1 MAGQPETTRLEW
13 ERTGPFVP
21 FEIARSRTQHVPEE
35 YIKNAHWGIVD
46 GDESYHV
53 RSLVEGDEHWY
64 PVEFISNRAC
74 WVEIRWHENLEQGG
88 HWEAFRIAGSD
99 LGLDIYPGDVD
110 RYVARQLAPRETAPE
125 NTTPSRPA
133 SPSSRSSSPSV
144 IRVRHAPAI
153 DVVARLAAELR
164 IDDFP
169 MTETQTTTAT
179 IREGAINPL
188 TGHMYTNDDV
198 AAFRAL
204 QPDHPDPPTHFTGRG
219 FPIRSARTPGGGNPG
234 IPGGVPPG
242 DGGGGG
248 GEGGG
253 GGGGGG
259 GGLPPAVPAQP
270 AAPNGGDKLIGNPPF
285 IFAGDRSKSEE
296 FMADWKKYRRANK
309 NTTRM
314 REPYARATLFL
325 TYIQGGNTTEWV
337 NRLGEW
343 LDYQIDPLNPRRT
356 VETNEWLWNSVE
368 LAFNRQFADKLTQER
383 AMAEL
388 KAGIKMKGE
397 ELDDYISHFEAL
409 VRHAG
414 LAINDQLVVDIFT
427 AGLPY
432 NMYKEL
438 YSIQPPLVTYE
449 EWRTAAIEQQKRF
462 IHLKG
467 RQEGFKQRLE
477 KFKAPRN
484 TQPPK
489 RAPFGAPRYE
499 PMDTS
504 PGRTRARLA
513 EAEDFMPGGNRW
525 GQAVANPKRAQ
536 NDIREVICFNCDGKG
551 HIARNCPQ
559 KQRRS
564 RQQRQW
570 QPRPGPSR
578 NRRIEEEASHEQV
591 RAVCDDRTPEQ
602 RAQDWLSNIA
612 NEQDD
617 VKELVMQQ
625 VLGAE
630 GQDF

>member
-1 MAGQPETTRLEW
+1 M
-13 ERTGPFVP
+13 
-21 FEIARSRTQHVPEE
+21 S
-35 YIKNAHWGIVD
+35 
-46 GDESYHV
+46 
-53 RSLVEGDEHWY
+53 
-64 PVEFISNRAC
+64 
-74 WVEIRWHENLEQGG
+74 
-88 HWEAFRIAGSD
+88 
-99 LGLDIYPGDVD
+99 
-110 RYVARQLAPRETAPE
+110 
-125 NTTPSRPA
+125 
-133 SPSSRSSSPSV
+133 
-144 IRVRHAPAI
+144 
-153 DVVARLAAELR
+153 
-164 IDDFP
+164 
-169 MTETQTTTAT
+169 
-179 IREGAINPL
+179 
-188 TGHMYTNDDV
+188 
-198 AAFRAL
+198 
-204 QPDHPDPPTHFTGRG
+204 
-219 FPIRSARTPGGGNPG
+219 
-234 IPGGVPPG
+234 
-242 DGGGGG
+242 
-248 GEGGG
+248 
-253 GGGGGG
+253 
-259 GGLPPAVPAQP
+259 
-270 AAPNGGDKLIGNPPF
+270 
-285 IFAGDRSKSEE
+285 
-296 FMADWKKYRRANK
+296 DWKKYRRANK
-309 NTTRM
+309 DTTRM
-314 REPYARATLFL
+314 KEPYARATLFL

-337 NRLGEW
+337 DRLGEW
-343 LDYQIDPLNPRRT
+343 LDYQIDSLNPRRT
-356 VETNEWLWNSVE
+356 TVNNEWLWNSVE

-388 KAGIKMKGE
+388 KTGIKMKGE

-414 LAINDQLVVDIFT
+414 LAINDQLVVNIFT

-438 YSIQPPLVTYE
+438 YNIQPPLVMYE
-449 EWRTAAIEQQKRF
+449 DWRTAAIEQQKRF

-477 KFKAPRN
+477 KFKSPRN
-484 TQPPK
+484 TQQPRK
-489 RAPFGAPRYE
+489 APFGAPKYE

-564 RQQRQW
+564 CQQRQW
-570 QPRPGPSR
+570 QPRPGPSC
-578 NRRIEEEASHEQV
+578 NHQTEVETNHEQV

>member
-1 MAGQPETTRLEW
+1 MVDFKGFN
-13 ERTGPFVP
+13 GP
-21 FEIARSRTQHVPEE
+21 SRTNGARPLHEE
-35 YIKNAHWGIVD
+35 YLKNANWGIVD
-46 GDESYHV
+46 GDESYHAK
-53 RSLVEGDEHWY
+53 SLVEGDEHWY
-64 PVEFISNRAC
+64 PVEFIAARAC
-74 WVEIRWHENLEQGG
+74 WVEICWHENLEQGG
-88 HWEAFRIAGSD
+88 HWEAFRIAGPD
-99 LGLDIYPGDVD
+99 LGLDITPANVD
-110 RYVARQLAPRETAPE
+110 RYIARQLAPREPNPAPE

-133 SPSSRSSSPSV
+133 SPSSQSSSPSV
-144 IRVRHAPAI
+144 SRVCHAPA
-153 DVVARLAAELR
+153 VEAVARLAAELR

-204 QPDHPDPPTHFTGRG
+204 QPDHPDPPTQSFTGQG
-219 FPIRSARTPGGGNPG
+219 LSIRSARFPRGGNPG

-242 DGGGGG
+242 GGGGG
-248 GEGGG
+248 RGGG
-253 GGGGGG
+253 RGGGA
-259 GGLPPAVPAQP
+259 PPTIPAQQ
-270 AAPNGGDKLIGNPPF
+270 AAPNSGDKLIGNPPF
-285 IFAGDRSKSEE
+285 IFTGDQTKSEA
-296 FMADWKKYRRANK
+296 FMSDWKKYHRANK
-309 NTTRM
+309 DTARM

-337 NRLGEW
+337 DQLGEW
-343 LDYQIDPLNPRRT
+343 LDYQIDPLNPHRT
-356 VETNEWLWNSVE
+356 IVDNEWLWNSVE

-388 KAGIKMKGE
+388 KSGIKMKGE

-409 VRHAG
+409 VRHTG

-438 YSIQPPLVTYE
+438 YNIQPPLVMYE
-449 EWRTAAIEQQKRF
+449 DWRTAAIEQQKWF

-484 TQPPK
+484 AQQP
-489 RAPFGAPRYE
+489 RRTPFGAPKYE

-513 EAEDFMPGGNRW
+513 EAEDFLPGGNWW
-525 GQAVANPKRAQ
+525 GQAMANPKRAQ
-536 NDIREVICFNCDGKG
+536 NDIREVICFSCDKKG

-559 KQRRS
+559 KPQRS
-564 RQQRQW
+564 QQRRQW
-570 QPRPGPSR
+570 QSRPGPSQ
-578 NRRIEEEASHEQV
+578 NRQAEVENNHEQV

-612 NEQDD
+612 NEQDN
-617 VKELVMQQ
+617 VKELIMQQ